1 MNHREASKKVWT
13 SSDPTRMDE
22 INLGSMQRIADAC
35 ELMAQ
40 NHARLVS
47 DRDMYEQRYRQNQ
60 AYYYAE
66 QRRTRAPR
74 GVITKLKSKTK

>member
-13 SSDPTRMDE
+13 SSDPARMDE

-40 NHARLVS
+40 NHVRLVS
-47 DRDMYEQRYRQNQ
+47 DRDMYERWYRQNQ

-66 QRRTRAPR
+66 QRRTRALR
-74 GVITKLKSKTK
+74 GVITKLKAKAK